1 MHVAKYKPPANFL
14 QAVYIYIYIYI
25 YVTQINKKGTY
36 NLFTCVVLHAHNIIT
51 VSDSAIP
58 KIWSLIYILW

>member
-25 YVTQINKKGTY
+25 YICDPDQQKRD
-36 NLFTCVVLHAHNIIT
+36 L
-51 VSDSAIP
+51 
-58 KIWSLIYILW
+58 